1 MQSLPDKLKLSTK
14 SPLSLG
20 EVPEDYNK
28 LLNESF
34 ENFERQE
41 VARARQVDQLFAFVH
56 EPSDVTALS
65 TNLKGKLHGD
75 PIIWISYPKKSSKK
89 NKGTLT
95 RDLGWD
101 AFAPLELE
109 PVSQLSLDDDYS
121 ILRFRRVDQ
130 IKKITRNPKMAI
142 TNETKKRTSY
152 QK

>member
-1 MQSLPDKLKLSTK
+1 MQSIFDKLKLTSK

-20 EVPEDYNK
+20 QVPEDYNN
-28 LLNESF
+28 LLNDWF
-34 ENFERQE
+34 VNLERQKVE
-41 VARARQVDQLFAFVH
+41 YSRQVDQLFAFVH
-56 EPSDVTALS
+56 EPSDVIALS
-65 TNLKGKLHGD
+65 TNLKGKLQED
-75 PIIWISYPKKSSKK
+75 PILWIAYPKKSSKK

-101 AFAPLELE
+101 SFAPLKLE

-142 TNETKKRTSY
+142 SIETKKRTSY
-152 QK
+152 KK